1 MIERSRYTF
10 WILVV
15 AVSIA
20 CFGLSFVSQPV
31 ERSITDLKML
41 IRGSQPPDSSLF
53 ILYLDNFDISNLGGY
68 PVSRLH
74 IASAVH
80 ALSMLD
86 VSVVGVDLLFE
97 KENLAYPEYDLLLA
111 EQMNRAGNVILG
123 MYFQQTSRT
132 GSGIPPAA
140 QPIYPH
146 RLFMESAAGIGS
158 SNFFLAGVTRY
169 MPLFFRTKLHGEMRV
184 MPVLAL
190 RMLWQNRCKE
200 AAAETDSAGTLDP
213 AVAASWLETCQGMS
227 PDSPVRLNFRGTQR
241 SYIMIPFVSFMK
253 SYDSLAQGYE
263 VQFPFRAMR
272 NKAALIG
279 VAAEGRSPFV
289 STPFSRA
296 FPALALHAVLFDTLL
311 HGSQIRDAPWWIT
324 VLIIFL
330 AALGGAFIKPFARL
344 RNFLAA
350 MALFAIYLAAVEW
363 LFILYYMDI
372 PVAIPLLG
380 FGLTALG
387 TVLLRSRER
396 SSYIASLERERK
408 ELHQELTRRTLELE
422 HTRRE
427 ILQSSEEIPPSVEA
441 RIQEYE
447 REIARLRTRINDV
460 VVAEDQRQIVEPRM
474 EFEGMIYHA
483 EGPMAAVVKQIRSV
497 APNDVTVLLTGESG
511 TGKEL
516 VARAIHKLSKR
527 NDKPFIA
534 VNCGALTETLLES
547 ELFGYEKGAFTG
559 AAQRTPGRF
568 ERADGGTLFLDEIAE
583 TSEAFQ
589 VKLLRVLQEGE
600 FERVGGR
607 ETMRVDVRV
616 IAATNRDLQ
625 EMIEQKQ
632 FREDLFYRLN
642 ILPIHLP
649 PLRERR
655 QDIPLITEYLLRRE
669 NPDIRISRT
678 ALAALV
684 QHQWRGN
691 IRELESIIKRV
702 VILCTSEGRDLIRLG
717 DLPEEI
723 SRGLRIQEELDV
735 LILEVL
741 RLKQFGRGAMSET
754 AAELGG
760 LDRSTVMEYFRGV
773 VFQQF
778 VADKFDLERTVVHIA
793 ATNDENVKRSVRSKV
808 LEYVN
813 NLVKD
818 IDPSEDPAAVLTRLR
833 VKYKNMPRKFHP
845 ALETLVRACRDSPY
859 VFHDFLDRR

>member
-1 MIERSRYTF
+1 M
-10 WILVV
+10 VV
-15 AVSIA
+15 TVSFA
-20 CFGLSFVSQPV
+20 CFALSFVSHPV

-41 IRGSQPPDSSLF
+41 IRGSQPPDSTLF

-80 ALSMLD
+80 ALSTLN
-86 VSVVGVDLLFE
+86 VAVVGIDLLFE

-111 EQMNRAGNVILG
+111 EQITQAGNVILG
-123 MYFQQTSRT
+123 MYFQKTSPT
-132 GSGIPPAA
+132 GSGVPAA
-140 QPIYPH
+140 TEPIYPH
-146 RLFMESAAGIGS
+146 RLFRESAAGIGS
-158 SNFFLAGVTRY
+158 SNFFLTGVTRS
-169 MPLFFRTKLHGEMRV
+169 MPLFFETQVDGAYRW

-190 RMLWQNRCKE
+190 RMLWQYKCRQALE
-200 AAAETDSAGTLDP
+200 ETDSTDMMNP
-213 AVAASWLETCQGMS
+213 ALAASWLETCQGTS
-227 PDSPVRLNFRGTQR
+227 AGKPVRLNFRGTQR

-253 SYDSLAQGYE
+253 SYDSLAQGYD
-263 VQFPFRAMR
+263 VHFPFRALR
-272 NKAALIG
+272 GKVALIG
-279 VAAEGRSPFV
+279 VAAESRSPFV

-311 HGSQIRDAPWWIT
+311 HGSQIRDTPWWLAL
-324 VLIIFL
+324 LIIVL
-330 AALGGAFIKPFARL
+330 AALGGAYIRPFARL
-344 RNFLAA
+344 KNLLIAVAVFSA
-350 MALFAIYLAAVEW
+350 YLAAVEGA
-363 LFILYYMDI
+363 FILYFWDL
-372 PVAIPLLG
+372 PVVMPLLA

-387 TVLLRSRER
+387 TVLVRSRER

-408 ELHQELTRRTLELE
+408 ELHQELSRRTLELE
-422 HTRRE
+422 NTRRE
-427 ILQSSEEIPPSVEA
+427 ILQSSEDIPPSVEA

-447 REIARLRTRINDV
+447 REIARLRLRINDV
-460 VVAEDQRQIVEPRM
+460 VVAEEQRQIVEPRM
-474 EFEGMIYHA
+474 EFAGMVYHA

-527 NDKPFIA
+527 KDKPFIA

-607 ETMRVDVRV
+607 ETMRIDVRV

-625 EMIEQKQ
+625 EMIEQKK

-655 QDIPLITEYLLRRE
+655 QDIPLITEHLLRRE
-669 NPDIRISRT
+669 NPGIRISRT

-702 VILCTSEGRDLIRLG
+702 VILCTSEGRNLIRLG
-717 DLPEEI
+717 DLPEDI

-741 RLKQFGRGAMSET
+741 RQKQFSRGAMSET
-754 AAELGG
+754 AADLGG

-778 VADKFDLERTVVHIA
+778 VADDFDLERTVASLA
-793 ATNDENVKRSVRSKV
+793 ATNDEDVKNNVRSKV
-808 LEYVN
+808 REYVS

-818 IDPSEDPAAVLTRLR
+818 IDPSNEASVVLARLR
-833 VKYKNMPRKFHP
+833 TKYKNMPRKFHP
-845 ALETLVRACRDSPY
+845 ALETLVRSYIDSPGS
-859 VFHDFLDRR
+859 FRGLR